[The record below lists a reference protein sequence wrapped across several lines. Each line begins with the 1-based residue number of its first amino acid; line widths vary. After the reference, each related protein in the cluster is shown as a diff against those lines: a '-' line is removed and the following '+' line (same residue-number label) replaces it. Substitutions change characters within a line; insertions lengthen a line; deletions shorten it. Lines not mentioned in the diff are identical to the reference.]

1 MNTKQE
7 SRSVR
12 GIHHVTAIAGDA
24 QRNVDFYVG
33 VLGMRLVK
41 RTVNQDAPETY
52 HLFYADAVGN
62 PGTDLTFFI
71 WPDLAKG
78 RPGTGQTVEVAL
90 AVPAGSLERWRERL
104 LAHGTPVGEIGERF
118 GERALPISDPD
129 GMAVTLVESK
139 SPAAVELWKGSPV
152 PEEDQIRG
160 FHGVRLLEADASRTI
175 SLLRELFGFVELGC
189 DGGFRRYG
197 LPGGGASR
205 ILDIREDFAA
215 RGGAL
220 GKGSVHHVAWNI
232 GEPGEQEEFRDRVA
246 AFGLSPTQVIDRFW
260 FKSVYFR
267 EPGGALFEAATAGPG
282 FLVDESNEDLG
293 NRLILPPRFE
303 PYRSEIEAILPP
315 FELPQAAAKA

>member
-1 MNTKQE
+1 MSTSQE
-7 SRSVR
+7 RVR
-12 GIHHVTAIAGDA
+12 GLHHVTAIAGDA
-24 QRNVDFYVG
+24 QRNVNFYVG

-71 WPDLAKG
+71 WPNLAKG

-90 AVPAGSLERWRERL
+90 TVPAGSLERWRERL
-104 LAHGTPVGEIGERF
+104 LGGGTPVGEIGERF
-118 GERALPISDPD
+118 GEPALTLTDPD
-129 GMAVTLVESK
+129 GMAVALVESK
-139 SPAAVELWKGSPV
+139 SSPEVEPWSGSPV

-160 FHGVRLLEADASRTI
+160 FHSVRLLEADASRTV
-175 SLLRELFGFVELGC
+175 SLLREVFGFVELGSE
-189 DGGFRRYG
+189 DGFRRYG

-205 ILDIREDFAA
+205 ILDLREVPAG

-220 GKGSVHHVAWNI
+220 GKGSVHHIAWNL
-232 GEPGEQEEFRDRVA
+232 GEPGEQEEFRERVA
-246 AFGLSPTQVIDRFW
+246 AFGLSPTEVIDRFW

-282 FLVDESNEDLG
+282 FLVDESNAELG
-293 NRLILPPRFE
+293 SRLILPPRFE
-303 PYRSEIEAILPP
+303 PYRGEIEAVLPP
-315 FELPQAAAKA
+315 FELPQAATKA

>member
-1 MNTKQE
+1 MIKSQE
-7 SRSVR
+7 RRSVR
-12 GIHHVTAIAGDA
+12 GLHHVTAIAGDA

-71 WPDLAKG
+71 WPNLAKG
-78 RPGTGQTVEVAL
+78 RAGTGQTVEVAL
-90 AVPAGSLERWRERL
+90 TVPAGSLERWRERL
-104 LAHGTPVGEIGERF
+104 LERGTAVGEIGERF
-118 GERALPISDPD
+118 GERTLTLADPD
-129 GMAVTLVESK
+129 GMALALVESK
-139 SPAAVELWKGSPV
+139 SPPEIEPWRGSAVAM
-152 PEEDQIRG
+152 EDQIRG
-160 FHGVRLLEADASRTI
+160 FHSVRLLEADASHTAA
-175 SLLRELFGFVELGC
+175 LLREVFGFVELGSV
-189 DGGFRRYG
+189 GGFRRYG

-205 ILDIREDFAA
+205 ILDLGEVPAG

-220 GKGSVHHVAWNI
+220 GRGSVHHIAWNL
-232 GEPGEQEEFRDRVA
+232 GEPSEQEEFRERVA
-246 AFGLSPTQVIDRFW
+246 AFGLSPTPVIDRFW

-282 FLVDESNEDLG
+282 FLVDESNAELG
-293 NRLILPPRFE
+293 SRLILPPRFE
-303 PYRSEIEAILPP
+303 PYRGEIEAVLPP

>member
-1 MNTKQE
+1 MDMSRE
-7 SRSVR
+7 SQHVR
-12 GIHHVTAIAGDA
+12 GIHHVTAVAADA

-71 WPDLAKG
+71 WPNLAKG
-78 RPGTGQTVEVAL
+78 RPGNGQSVEVAL
-90 AVPAGSLERWRERL
+90 AVPPGSLERWRERL
-104 LAHGTPVGEIGERF
+104 VERRVAVGEIEERF
-118 GERALPISDPD
+118 GERVLTLTDPD
-129 GMAVTLVESK
+129 GMALALVEAAPK
-139 SPAAVELWKGSPV
+139 SDVATWEGSLIPQ
-152 PEEDQIRG
+152 EDQIRG
-160 FHGVRLLEADASRTI
+160 FHSVRLLEAHAGPTV
-175 SLLRELFGFVELGC
+175 SLLREVFGFVELGS
-189 DGGFRRYG
+189 DGGFTRYG

-205 ILDIREDFAA
+205 VLDLRELPAG

-220 GKGSVHHVAWNI
+220 GTGSIHHVAWNL
-232 GEPGEQEEFRDRVA
+232 GEPQEQL
-246 AFGLSPTQVIDRFW
+246 AFQARLASYGLNPTQVIDRFW

-282 FLVDESNEDLG
+282 FLVDESSGELG
-293 NRLILPPRFE
+293 SRLILPPRFE

-315 FELPQAAAKA
+315 FKLPQAVTRR